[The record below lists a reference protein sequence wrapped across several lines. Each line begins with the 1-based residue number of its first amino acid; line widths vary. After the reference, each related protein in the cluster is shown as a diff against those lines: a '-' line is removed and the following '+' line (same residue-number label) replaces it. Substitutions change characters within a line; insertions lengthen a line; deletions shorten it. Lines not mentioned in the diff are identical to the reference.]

1 MNNFHKLIR
10 NIDLIFDKVKD
21 YFFITEFQSRGL
33 FHDHELLWVQNS
45 STFGVSKN
53 EEIECFVDKYLTTN
67 QTMLSIEIHNM
78 QTHQHKRTC
87 KKKVNQFVDFNIQNH
102 Q

>member
-1 MNNFHKLIR
+1 M
-10 NIDLIFDKVKD
+10 IFDKVKD
-21 YFFITEFQSRGL
+21 YFFITEFQLGGL
-33 FHDHELLWVQNS
+33 PHDHGLLWVQTAP
-45 STFGVSKN
+45 TFGVSKN